1 MIRVIAGRHNHSL
14 KLARKLQKKK
24 YRRERGLL
32 VAEGMDLLQAALEAE
47 AHIVEVLVREDLV
60 GLLPSSLRQAAENAG
75 VDETARRVDV
85 GICTR
90 ELLEEASSLG
100 GGADVVFICAQ
111 PQWSLSQIPLGRGV
125 TFFLDGVGD
134 PGNVGTVIRSA
145 VAFGIDAVCCSPGT
159 ADPYGPKAL
168 RAGMGAQFCLP
179 VVTEVSPADLQAKLG
194 GLAEKGLPVP
204 RVLVADPRGNKDPR
218 TLEPAGGVVVVL
230 GDERTG
236 PGSEWVGAER
246 VIIPQRR
253 FDSLNVAMAGTVL
266 AYELFRQ
273 GFTGASESDISGG
286 KTVDSSLGWRSW
298 REEA

>member
-1 MIRVIAGRHNHSL
+1 
-14 KLARKLQKKK
+14 
-24 YRRERGLL
+24 
-32 VAEGMDLLQAALEAE
+32 
-47 AHIVEVLVREDLV
+47 
-60 GLLPSSLRQAAENAG
+60 
-75 VDETARRVDV
+75 
-85 GICTR
+85 
-90 ELLEEASSLG
+90 
-100 GGADVVFICAQ
+100 
-111 PQWSLSQIPLGRGV
+111 
-125 TFFLDGVGD
+125 
-134 PGNVGTVIRSA
+134 
-145 VAFGIDAVCCSPGT
+145 
-159 ADPYGPKAL
+159 
-168 RAGMGAQFCLP
+168 MGAQFCLP

-286 KTVDSSLGWRSW
+286 KTVDSSLGWTSW